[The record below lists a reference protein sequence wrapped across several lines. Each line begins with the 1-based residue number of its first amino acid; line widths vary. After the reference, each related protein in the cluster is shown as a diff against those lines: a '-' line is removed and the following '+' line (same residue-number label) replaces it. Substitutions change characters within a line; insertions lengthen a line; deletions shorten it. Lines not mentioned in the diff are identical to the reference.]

1 MTIKTRLLATA
12 LAGLL
17 HLSLT
22 AAPANQAEI
31 EQIVHQYLVS
41 HPEILIEMSDAL
53 RAKQQAAQE
62 ADDVR
67 LLKQY
72 AKTLYHNPADP
83 SGGPADDTLTLV
95 EFIDYNCG
103 YCKRAW
109 PSLSAVIDDNPK
121 LRHVYKEFPILSEGS
136 VLAAKAALAVH
147 KVAPKQYLAFHNAL
161 MSYQGSLKSEDQLA
175 GIAKSLKLD
184 WAAIKTA
191 MDSPEVEKTIQANH
205 QLAQQL
211 GVTGTPAF
219 FVGDKALRGAPRTP
233 NDLQAIIQSANPL

>member
-17 HLSLT
+17 PLSLT

-53 RAKQQAAQE
+53 RAKQQAAQDAE
-62 ADDVR
+62 DLR
-67 LLKQY
+67 LLKQH
-72 AKTLYHNPADP
+72 AKALYHNPADP
-83 SGGPADDTLTLV
+83 SGGPADATLTLV

-109 PSLSAVIDDNPK
+109 PSLKAAIDENPK

-147 KVAPKQYLAFHNAL
+147 QLTPQHYLAFHNAL
-161 MSYQGSLKSEDQLA
+161 MAYQGSIKSEEQLA
-175 GIAKSLKLD
+175 EVAKSLKLD
-184 WAAIKTA
+184 WSSIKTA
-191 MDSPEVEKTIQANH
+191 MQSPEVEKAIQANH

-219 FVGDKALRGAPRTP
+219 FVGDKALRGAPRSP
-233 NDLQAIIQSANPL
+233 EDLLAVIQSAKPL